1 MGDHSPSL
9 FSLEST
15 GGIKKIK
22 VSGRQVQH
30 YKLMTERFS
39 KCTKFS
45 LEKCQTFSKVLHI
58 MYLLIDRTK
67 VKTSKDASSV
77 KKTTSKFLVH
87 SLLNEVNMLHRHCI

>member
-1 MGDHSPSL
+1 MGENSPSL
-9 FSLEST
+9 LSLEST
-15 GGIKKIK
+15 GGGKKIK
-22 VSGRQVQH
+22 ILGRQVQH

-58 MYLLIDRTK
+58 ICLLIDRTK